1 MLGRLECSAGSAAQV
16 AVSDRF
22 VIELEV
28 RAQPQSSGE
37 TAWND
42 TVGIMKS
49 IPRLIAGTALL
60 LAAAFTAAPV
70 TAGIADLVL
79 QPGTQP
85 TKRTAPLALTSVR
98 TAPPQAPANGRTDG
112 HTDRTDPTAAG
123 RTDRTVDGR
132 TDRTADW
139 PISDAGATWSFGPS
153 SVRSSDRPTAE
164 AAGLVAHTVD
174 DARSRVS
181 DLAADLQSGVANGE
195 FSQADADRVLAD
207 VSGYI
212 RGERTW
218 PERA

>member
-123 RTDRTVDGR
+123 RTDRT
-132 TDRTADW
+132 ADW